1 MADMSSLSRENKKKQ
16 LRRQIV
22 YPNSGGRPPQIR
34 QDDNEE
40 AARKTHKKISRRRLI
55 LAILVLLML
64 GAGVFAWFYYQKN
77 YAFTSFETSWSVE
90 MNEGSLVSYETF
102 GNNVLRVTRD
112 GASYIDNN
120 GKNIWTES
128 YEMNNPIVSV
138 KGSYAAIA
146 DKQNNSIYICNTD
159 GTQGRATT
167 VLPISR
173 VTVSGTGIVAAVVE
187 DSVSSYVTFFD
198 RDGTALD
205 IMIKT
210 NMAKNG
216 YPLDISLSR
225 DGTQLI
231 SSYVFIQNGELRNRV
246 VFYGF
251 SEIGKKEANR
261 IVGGFDEQFQGT
273 MVGEVQYMG
282 EPYSC
287 AFSGNGLTFF
297 SSKNLASPELIAQIP
312 VEEEIQS
319 VFHSEEYAGIIVR
332 NNTGEYANRMEVYKK
347 NGELVMKKDFTYDYT
362 AADIDGD
369 LVILYNEDSCKVY
382 NMSGVLKL
390 YASFDFTVSKIRK
403 GSFPN
408 TLIVTGPQIMKEI
421 KLR

>member
-1 MADMSSLSRENKKKQ
+1 M
-16 LRRQIV
+16 
-22 YPNSGGRPPQIR
+22 
-34 QDDNEE
+34 
-40 AARKTHKKISRRRLI
+40 
-55 LAILVLLML
+55 
-64 GAGVFAWFYYQKN
+64 
-77 YAFTSFETSWSVE
+77 
-90 MNEGSLVSYETF
+90 
-102 GNNVLRVTRD
+102 
-112 GASYIDNN
+112 
-120 GKNIWTES
+120 
-128 YEMNNPIVSV
+128 
-138 KGSYAAIA
+138 
-146 DKQNNSIYICNTD
+146 
-159 GTQGRATT
+159 
-167 VLPISR
+167 LPISR

>member
-1 MADMSSLSRENKKKQ
+1 MSSLNRENKKQQ

-22 YPNSGGRPPQIR
+22 NPSSGGRPPQNR
-34 QDDNEE
+34 VGDGEE
-40 AARKTHKKISRRRLI
+40 AMHKAHKKSRKRRLI
-55 LAILVLLML
+55 LVIMALLLL
-64 GAGVFAWFYYQKN
+64 GAGIFAWFYYQKR
-77 YAFTSFETSWSVE
+77 YQFSSYETAWTVE

-102 GNNVLRVTRD
+102 GNNVLKVTRD
-112 GASYIDNN
+112 GASYIDHK

-138 KGSYAAIA
+138 KGNYAAIA

-159 GTQGRATT
+159 GTQGRAMT
-167 VLPISR
+167 VLPISN
-173 VTVSGTGIVAAVVE
+173 VAVSGTGIVTAVVE
-187 DSVSSYVTFFD
+187 DSVSSYVMFFD
-198 RDGTALD
+198 RDGTTLD
-205 IMIKT
+205 IMVKSS
-210 NMAKNG
+210 MASNG
-216 YPLDISLSR
+216 YPLDISMSQ
-225 DGTQLI
+225 DGTQLM
-231 SSYVFIQNGELRNRV
+231 SSYVFIQNGEMRNRV
-246 VFYGF
+246 VFYSF

-261 IVGGFDEQFQGT
+261 IVGGFDEQFAGT
-273 MVGEVQYMG
+273 MVAEVQYLG

-297 SSKNLASPELIAQIP
+297 SSQNLASPELVKQVS

-319 VFHSEEYAGIIVR
+319 VFHSEEYAGVIVR
-332 NNTGEYANRMEVYKK
+332 NNAGEHINRMEIYRK
-347 NGELVMKKDFTYDYT
+347 NGELVMKQDFTYDYT
-362 AADIDGD
+362 AVDIDGD
-369 LVILYNEDSCKVY
+369 LVILYNEDSCRIY

-408 TLIVTGPQIMKEI
+408 TLVVTGPQLMKEI